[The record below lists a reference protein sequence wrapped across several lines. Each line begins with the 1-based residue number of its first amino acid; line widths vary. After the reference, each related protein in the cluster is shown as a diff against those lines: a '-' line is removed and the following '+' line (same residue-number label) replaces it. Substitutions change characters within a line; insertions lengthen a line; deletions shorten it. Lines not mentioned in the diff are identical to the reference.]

1 MKRLYIKPILTG
13 CCALALLSG
22 CNDHEKTKVLQADK
36 PTVHGIW
43 QKTGYGIVWQLEQNR
58 LQIFNLNK
66 FGCVRQAE
74 HPAAEAQALKPQLQL
89 SADGNDLSLAQDPGL
104 FGRFQRLQQLPAS
117 CLQPLNNEQ
126 GGEQDSA
133 KNFEFFWQD
142 IQQYYAFTTERQLNW
157 EQLYRDYQP
166 KFANASAEQQ
176 QQYYQEIIAR
186 FGDAHLVLSSPDQ
199 PAIQGYAR
207 RGLFAQV
214 EADGA
219 AGDSDS
225 LFSQLELYHQLLQ
238 QQTDA
243 LLLTPGLQ
251 QTKASAALQYGMLPG
266 EIGYLRLNQLSG
278 LSQQDPTSTAP
289 SVWLQFAKDDI
300 NTAAAA
306 MQELQPWLAQT
317 KGLVLDLRFNQGGF
331 DAVALQIASQFNAE
345 ARVIGSK
352 GLRSGSQHQL
362 KLAASTTPYLKPLQV
377 LAGGSTVSAGE
388 VLTLA
393 LQSLPQATIVGEPTH
408 GSLSDAL
415 THQLPNDWTLTL
427 SNERYQDPAGQLLEV
442 QGVLPDVAT
451 YPYLSLDAAL
461 QSVSALDRALQ
472 LLQAPA
478 AQAPSASDVQT
489 TMRQFRQQF
498 NQPGLAAAVVRHGKV
513 VATFADGLADVA
525 SNTAMTADTPT
536 LVASIS
542 KTLLGTAIAK
552 LNIAVDNP
560 LPALPFLLQRP
571 DGQSFN
577 PSWLQLA
584 QHQSGIIDQDGT
596 LYCAIYSTEDGTSLL
611 DQLRGTE
618 LRDTNQCGTPEPSH
632 QRFLAGYLQP
642 GGAWY
647 HSANFAAAG
656 VENYS
661 NVGAELASVA
671 LEQLTAE
678 PFAQWSAREIL
689 APLQLHN
696 TFWPQQDF
704 RNAATLYL
712 PTAEGALM
720 PLPRYASSDYY
731 AGMLHSSAR
740 DLATYLAAI
749 ASETP
754 AQALPG
760 LSKARR
766 QQMLG
771 WDQPF
776 TPGQDFPGWF
786 WQRSGDYVGHN
797 GLFVGASSMMYYNKA
812 TETGFALLLNGDG
825 QYWLAPDE
833 TKSQAW
839 QQAMLQVA
847 AKLYRHGLSL

>member
-1 MKRLYIKPILTG
+1 MNRQQLYPITLA
-13 CCALALLSG
+13 CCLLLNLSG
-22 CNDHEKTKVLQADK
+22 CNDDVRKAINPTKA
-36 PTVHGIW
+36 TVQGIW
-43 QKTGYGIVWQLEQNR
+43 QKTGYGTVWQLEQNR

-66 FGCVRQAE
+66 FGCVRQAD
-74 HPAAEAQALKPQLQL
+74 HPAAEVQALTPQLQL
-89 SADGNDLSLAQDPGL
+89 SADGKNLQLAQDPGL
-104 FGRFQRLQQLPAS
+104 FGQFQRLDQLPAS
-117 CLQPLNNEQ
+117 CQQPMNGEQ
-126 GGEQDSA
+126 GSA

-157 EQLYRDYQP
+157 EQLYREYQP
-166 KFANASAEQQ
+166 KFASASVEQQ

-186 FGDAHLVLSSPDQ
+186 FGDAHLVLGSADG
-199 PAIQGYAR
+199 PALQGYAR

-214 EADGA
+214 EADGE
-219 AGDSDS
+219 AGDSDN
-225 LFSQLELYHQLLQ
+225 LFTQLELYQQLLQ

-243 LLLTPGLQ
+243 LLLEPGLQ
-251 QTKASAALQYGMLPG
+251 HTRASATVQYGMLPG
-266 EIGYLRLNQLSG
+266 GIGYLRLNQLSA
-278 LSQQDPTSTAP
+278 LSQPDPTSMAP
-289 SVWLQFAKDDI
+289 SAWLQFAKDDVK
-300 NTAAAA
+300 TAAAA

-352 GLRSGSQHQL
+352 GLRSGSQHQI
-362 KLAASTTPYLKPLQV
+362 KLDAAKSPYLKPLQV

-388 VLTLA
+388 VMTLA
-393 LQSLPQATIVGEPTH
+393 LQSLPQARVIGEPTH

-415 THQLPNDWTLTL
+415 MHQLPNGWTLTL
-427 SNERYQDPAGQLLEV
+427 SNERYLDPTGQLLEV
-442 QGVLPDVAT
+442 QGVLPDVPV
-451 YPYLSLDAAL
+451 YPYLSLDLPL
-461 QSVSALDRALQ
+461 QSVTAIDRALQ

-478 AQAPSASDVQT
+478 SRSASANDVQT
-489 TMRQFRQQF
+489 TLRRFRQQF
-498 NQPGLAAAVVRHGKV
+498 NQPGLAAAVVRQGKV
-513 VATFADGLADVA
+513 VATFAEGAADMDT
-525 SNTAMTADTPT
+525 NTAMTADTPI
-536 LVASIS
+536 LVASVS
-542 KTLLGTAIAK
+542 KTLLGTAIGK
-552 LNIAVDNP
+552 LNIAVNNP

-571 DGQSFN
+571 DGQHFN

-584 QHQSGIIDQDGT
+584 QHQSGIIDQDNT
-596 LYCAIYSTEDGTSLL
+596 LFCAIYSTEDGASLL

-618 LRDTNQCGTPEPSH
+618 QCGTPEPSH

-647 HSANFAAAG
+647 QPQNFAAAG

-661 NVGAELASVA
+661 NVGAELASLA

-704 RNAATLYL
+704 HNAATLYL
-712 PTAEGALM
+712 PTSEGELM

-749 ASETP
+749 ASESP

-760 LSKARR
+760 LSQSRR
-766 QQMLG
+766 KQLLG

-776 TPGQDFPGWF
+776 TPGHDFPGWF

-812 TETGFALLLNGDG
+812 TETGFVLLLNGDG

-839 QQAMLQVA
+839 QQGMLQIA
-847 AKLYRHGLSL
+847 AQLYRHGLSL

>member
-1 MKRLYIKPILTG
+1 MKKRQLYPLTLL
-13 CCALALLSG
+13 CCLLLSLSG
-22 CNDHEKTKVLQADK
+22 CNDDVKTAINPNKA
-36 PTVHGIW
+36 TVQGIW
-43 QKTGYGIVWQLEQNR
+43 QKTGYGTIWQLEQNR

-66 FGCVRQAE
+66 FGCVRQAD
-74 HPAAEAQALKPQLQL
+74 HPAAEVQALTPQLQL
-89 SADGNDLSLAQDPGL
+89 STDNNTLSIAADPGL
-104 FGRFQRLQQLPAS
+104 FGQFQRLTQLPAS
-117 CLQPLNNEQ
+117 CQQPMN
-126 GGEQDSA
+126 GEQDSA

-142 IQQYYAFTTERQLNW
+142 IQQYYAFTAERQLNW

-186 FGDAHLVLSSPDQ
+186 FGDAHLVLGSADG

-207 RGLFAQV
+207 RGLFAQA
-214 EADGA
+214 EADGT

-225 LFSQLELYHQLLQ
+225 LFAQLDLYQQLLQ

-243 LLLTPGLQ
+243 LLLEPGLQ
-251 QTKASAALQYGMLPG
+251 HTRASATVQYGMLPG
-266 EIGYLRLNQLSG
+266 GIGYLRLNQLSA
-278 LSQQDPTSTAP
+278 LSQPDPTSMAP
-289 SVWLQFAKDDI
+289 SVWLQFARDDVT
-300 NTAAAA
+300 TAAAA

-331 DAVALQIASQFNAE
+331 DAVALQIASQFNAA

-352 GLRSGSQHQL
+352 GLRTGSQPPI
-362 KLAASTTPYLKPLQV
+362 KLAAAKTPYLKPLQV

-388 VLTLA
+388 VMTLA
-393 LQSLPQATIVGEPTH
+393 LQSLPQATVIGEPTH

-415 THQLPNDWTLTL
+415 LHQLPNGWTLTL
-427 SNERYQDPAGQLLEV
+427 SNERYQDPTGQLLEV
-442 QGVLPDVAT
+442 QGVLPDVPA
-451 YPYLSLDAAL
+451 YPYLSLDL
-461 QSVSALDRALQ
+461 PLRSDSALDLALQ

-478 AQAPSASDVQT
+478 AQAGSASEVQNT
-489 TMRQFRQQF
+489 LRRFRQQY
-498 NQPGLAAAVVRHGKV
+498 NQPGLAAAVVRRGKV

-525 SNTAMTADTPT
+525 SNTTMTADTPI
-536 LVASIS
+536 LVASVS
-542 KTLLGTAIAK
+542 KTLLGTAIGK
-552 LNIAVDNP
+552 LNIAVHDP
-560 LPALPFLLQRP
+560 LPALPFLLQTP
-571 DGQSFN
+571 DGQTLN

-584 QHQSGIIDQDGT
+584 QHRSGIIDQDNT
-596 LYCAIYSTEDGTSLL
+596 LFCAIYSTEDGNSLL
-611 DQLRGTE
+611 DQLRGT
-618 LRDTNQCGTPEPSH
+618 DQCGSPEPSH

-647 HSANFAAAG
+647 QSANFAATG
-656 VENYS
+656 VESYS
-661 NVGAELASVA
+661 NVGAELASLA

-689 APLQLHN
+689 TPLQLQN
-696 TFWPQQDF
+696 TFWPDKDF

-712 PTAEGALM
+712 PTPEGTLM

-754 AQALPG
+754 AQSLPG
-760 LSKARR
+760 LSPNRR
-766 QQMLG
+766 KQLLG

-776 TPGQDFPGWF
+776 IPGQDFPGWF
-786 WQRSGDYVGHN
+786 WQRSGDYAGHN

-812 TETGFALLLNGDG
+812 TDTGFVLLLNGDG
-825 QYWLAPDE
+825 QYWLAPDAA
-833 TKSQAW
+833 KSEAW
-839 QQAMLQVA
+839 QQAVLQIA
-847 AKLYRHGLSL
+847 ARLYRHGLSL

>member
-1 MKRLYIKPILTG
+1 MKRRQLYPSTLA
-13 CCALALLSG
+13 CCLLLSLSG
-22 CNDHEKTKVLQADK
+22 CNDDVRAAINPNKA
-36 PTVHGIW
+36 TVQGIW
-43 QKTGYGIVWQLEQNR
+43 QKTGYGTVWQLEQNR

-66 FGCVRQAE
+66 FGCVRQAD
-74 HPAAEAQALKPQLQL
+74 HPAAEVQALTPQLQL

-104 FGRFQRLQQLPAS
+104 FGQFQRLQQLPAS
-117 CLQPLNNEQ
+117 CLQPLNNSQ

-142 IQQYYAFTTERQLNW
+142 IQQYYAFTAERQLNW

-186 FGDAHLVLSSPDQ
+186 FGDAHLVLSSPDL
-199 PAIQGYAR
+199 PAIQGYAK

-219 AGDSDS
+219 AGDSES
-225 LFSQLELYHQLLQ
+225 LFSQLDLYHQLLQ

-243 LLLTPGLQ
+243 LLLAPGLQ
-251 QTKASAALQYGMLPG
+251 QTKASATLQYGMLPG
-266 EIGYLRLNQLSG
+266 GIGYLRLNQLSA
-278 LSQQDPTSTAP
+278 LSQPDPTSTAP
-289 SVWLQFAKDDI
+289 SVWLQFANDDI

-331 DAVALQIASQFNAE
+331 DAVALKIASQFNAE
-345 ARVIGSK
+345 ARLIGSK
-352 GLRSGSQHQL
+352 GLRSGSQHQI
-362 KLAASTTPYLKPLQV
+362 KLPASNTPYLKPLQV

-388 VLTLA
+388 VMTLA

-415 THQLPNDWTLTL
+415 MHQLPNGWTLTL
-427 SNERYQDPAGQLLEV
+427 SNERYQDPTGQLLEV
-442 QGVLPDVAT
+442 QGVLPDVPA
-451 YPYLSLDAAL
+451 YPYLSLDSAL

-478 AQAPSASDVQT
+478 AQSASASEVQNT
-489 TMRQFRQQF
+489 LRQFRQQY
-498 NQPGLAAAVVRHGKV
+498 NQPGLAAAVVRKGKV
-513 VATFADGLADVA
+513 VATFADGLADIETK
-525 SNTAMTADTPT
+525 TAMTADTPT

-542 KTLLGTAIAK
+542 KTLLGTAIGK
-552 LNIAVDNP
+552 LNIAVNNP
-560 LPALPFLLQRP
+560 LPALPFFLQRP
-571 DGQSFN
+571 DGQSLN

-584 QHQSGIIDQDGT
+584 QHQSGIIDQDST
-596 LYCAIYSTEDGTSLL
+596 LFCAIYSTADGASLL

-618 LRDTNQCGTPEPSH
+618 QCGSPEPSH

-647 HSANFAAAG
+647 QSANFATAG

-712 PTAEGALM
+712 PTPEGELM

-760 LSKARR
+760 LSQTRR
-766 QQMLG
+766 QQLLG
-771 WDQPF
+771 WDQSYA
-776 TPGQDFPGWF
+776 PGQDFPGWF

-812 TETGFALLLNGDG
+812 TETGFVLLLNGDG

-833 TKSQAW
+833 SKSQAW

-847 AKLYRHGLSL
+847 ARLYRHGLSL

>member
-1 MKRLYIKPILTG
+1 MKRLYIKPILTS
-13 CCALALLSG
+13 CCALVLLSG
-22 CNDHEKTKVLQADK
+22 CNDDDKTKALLAEK
-36 PTVHGIW
+36 PIVHGIW
-43 QKTGYGIVWQLEQNR
+43 QKTGYGTVWQLEKNR

-66 FGCVRQAE
+66 FGCVLQAE
-74 HPAAEAQALKPQLQL
+74 HPAAEVQALTPQLQL

-104 FGRFQRLQQLPAS
+104 FGQFQRLQQLPAS
-117 CLQPLNNEQ
+117 CLQPMN
-126 GGEQDSA
+126 GEQDSA

-142 IQQYYAFTTERQLNW
+142 IQQYYAFTTERELNW

-176 QQYYQEIIAR
+176 QRYYQEIIGR
-186 FGDAHLVLSSPDQ
+186 FGDAHLVLGNPDQ

-207 RGLFAQV
+207 RGLFAQI
-214 EADGA
+214 EADGNA
-219 AGDSDS
+219 DDSDS
-225 LFSQLELYHQLLQ
+225 LFGQLDLYHQLLQ

-251 QTKASAALQYGMLPG
+251 QTQASAAVQYGLLPG
-266 EIGYLRLNQLSG
+266 GIGYLRVNQLSA

-306 MQELQPWLAQT
+306 LQELQPWLAQT
-317 KGLVLDLRFNQGGF
+317 KGLVIDLRFNLGGF
-331 DAVALQIASQFNAE
+331 DAVALKIVSQFNAE
-345 ARVIGSK
+345 ATVIGSK
-352 GLRSGSQHQL
+352 GLRSGSQHPI
-362 KLAASTTPYLKPLQV
+362 KLAASASPYLKPLQV

-388 VLTLA
+388 VMTLA

-415 THQLPNDWTLTL
+415 MHQLPNGWTLTL

-442 QGVLPDVAT
+442 QGVLPDVAA
-451 YPYLSLDAAL
+451 YPYLSLDSAL
-461 QSVSALDRALQ
+461 QSVSSLDRALQ

-478 AQAPSASDVQT
+478 AQSASASEVQD
-489 TMRQFRQQF
+489 TMRRFRQQF
-498 NQPGLAAAVVRHGKV
+498 NQPGLAAAVVRKGKV

-536 LVASIS
+536 LVASVS
-542 KTLLGTAIAK
+542 KTLLGTAIGK
-552 LNIAVDNP
+552 LNIAVNNP

-571 DGQSFN
+571 DGQSLN

-584 QHQSGIIDQDGT
+584 QHQSGIVDQESS
-596 LYCAIYSTEDGTSLL
+596 LFCAIYSTTDGASLL

-618 LRDTNQCGTPEPSH
+618 QCGTPEPAH
-632 QRFLAGYLQP
+632 QRFLADYLQP

-647 HSANFAAAG
+647 QPQNFADAG

-678 PFAQWSAREIL
+678 PFAQWSNREIM

-712 PTAEGALM
+712 PTADGELM

-740 DLATYLAAI
+740 DLGTYLAAI

-754 AQALPG
+754 QQALPG
-760 LSKARR
+760 LSKTRR
-766 QQMLG
+766 HQLLG

-812 TETGFALLLNGDG
+812 TETGFVMLLNGDG

-833 TKSQAW
+833 TKSEAW

-847 AKLYRHGLSL
+847 AKLYRHGLQLD

>member
-1 MKRLYIKPILTG
+1 MKRRQLYPSTLA
-13 CCALALLSG
+13 CCLLLSLSG
-22 CNDHEKTKVLQADK
+22 CNDDVRAAINPNKA
-36 PTVHGIW
+36 TVQGIW
-43 QKTGYGIVWQLEQNR
+43 QKTGYGTVWQLEQNR

-66 FGCVRQAE
+66 FGCVRQAD
-74 HPAAEAQALKPQLQL
+74 HPAAEVQALTPQLQL

-104 FGRFQRLQQLPAS
+104 FGQFQRLQQLPAS
-117 CLQPLNNEQ
+117 CLQPLNNSQ

-142 IQQYYAFTTERQLNW
+142 IQQYYAFTAERQLNW

-199 PAIQGYAR
+199 PAIQGYAK

-219 AGDSDS
+219 AGDSES
-225 LFSQLELYHQLLQ
+225 LFSQLDLYHQLLQ

-243 LLLTPGLQ
+243 LLLAPGLQ
-251 QTKASAALQYGMLPG
+251 QTKASATLQYGMLPG
-266 EIGYLRLNQLSG
+266 GIGYLRLNQLSA
-278 LSQQDPTSTAP
+278 LSQPDPTSTAP
-289 SVWLQFAKDDI
+289 SVWLQFANDDI

-331 DAVALQIASQFNAE
+331 DAVALKIASQFNAE
-345 ARVIGSK
+345 TRLIGSK
-352 GLRSGSQHQL
+352 GLRSGSQHQI
-362 KLAASTTPYLKPLQV
+362 KLPASNTPYLKPLQV

-388 VLTLA
+388 VMTLA

-415 THQLPNDWTLTL
+415 MHQLPNGWTLTL

-442 QGVLPDVAT
+442 QGVLPDVPA
-451 YPYLSLDAAL
+451 YPYLSLDSAL

-478 AQAPSASDVQT
+478 AQSASASEVQNT
-489 TMRQFRQQF
+489 LRQFLQQY
-498 NQPGLAAAVVRHGKV
+498 NQPGLAAAVVRKGKV
-513 VATFADGLADVA
+513 VTTFAEGLADIETK
-525 SNTAMTADTPT
+525 TAMTADTPT

-542 KTLLGTAIAK
+542 KTLLGTAIGK
-552 LNIAVDNP
+552 LNIAVNNP

-571 DGQSFN
+571 DGQSLN

-584 QHQSGIIDQDGT
+584 QHQSGIIDQDST
-596 LYCAIYSTEDGTSLL
+596 LFCAIYSAADGASLL

-618 LRDTNQCGTPEPSH
+618 QCGSPEPSH
-632 QRFLAGYLQP
+632 QRFLAGYLQA

-647 HSANFAAAG
+647 QPQNFAAAG

-712 PTAEGALM
+712 PTPEGELM

-760 LSKARR
+760 LSQTRR

-771 WDQPF
+771 WDQPYA
-776 TPGQDFPGWF
+776 PGQDFPGWF

-812 TETGFALLLNGDG
+812 TETGFVLLLNGDG

-833 TKSQAW
+833 SKSQAW
-839 QQAMLQVA
+839 QQAMLQIA
-847 AKLYRHGLSL
+847 AKLYRHGLQLD

>member
-1 MKRLYIKPILTG
+1 MNRRQLYPITLACCVLLT
-13 CCALALLSG
+13 LSG
-22 CNDHEKTKVLQADK
+22 CNDEVRKAMHPTQA
-36 PTVHGIW
+36 TVQGIW
-43 QKTGYGIVWQLEQNR
+43 QKTGYGTVWQLEQNR

-66 FGCVRQAE
+66 FGCVRQAD
-74 HPAAEAQALKPQLQL
+74 HPAAEVQALQPQLQL

-104 FGRFQRLQQLPAS
+104 FGQFQRLTQLPAS
-117 CLQPLNNEQ
+117 CLHPMN
-126 GGEQDSA
+126 GEQDSA

-166 KFANASAEQQ
+166 KFANASVEQQ

-186 FGDAHLVLSSPDQ
+186 FGDAHLVLGNPDQ

-207 RGLFAQV
+207 RGLFAQI

-225 LFSQLELYHQLLQ
+225 LFTQLDQYHQLLQ

-243 LLLTPGLQ
+243 LLLEPGLQ
-251 QTKASAALQYGMLPG
+251 HTRASATLQYGMLPG
-266 EIGYLRLNQLSG
+266 GIGYLRLNQLSG
-278 LSQQDPTSTAP
+278 LSQPDPTSMAP
-289 SVWLQFAKDDI
+289 SIWLQFAKADI
-300 NTAAAA
+300 QTAAAA
-306 MQELQPWLAQT
+306 MQELEPWLAQT

-345 ARVIGSK
+345 VRVIGSK
-352 GLRSGSQHQL
+352 GLRTGSQHPI
-362 KLAASTTPYLKPLQV
+362 KLAAAKTPYLKPLQV

-393 LQSLPQATIVGEPTH
+393 LASLPQATVIGEPTH

-415 THQLPNDWTLTL
+415 LHQLPNGGTLTL
-427 SNERYQDPAGQLLEV
+427 SNERYQDPAGHLLEV
-442 QGVLPDVAT
+442 QGVLPDVPAS
-451 YPYLSLDAAL
+451 PYLSLDLPL
-461 QSVSALDRALQ
+461 QSVTTLDRALQ

-478 AQAPSASDVQT
+478 ALPASATEVQNS
-489 TMRQFRQQF
+489 MRRFRQQF
-498 NQPGLAAAVVRHGKV
+498 NQPGISATVVRQGKV
-513 VATFADGLADVA
+513 VATFAEGLADVA
-525 SNTAMTADTPT
+525 TNTAMTADTPT

-552 LNIAVDNP
+552 LSVAVDKP

-571 DGQSFN
+571 DGQNLN

-584 QHQSGIIDQDGT
+584 QHQSGIIDQDST
-596 LYCAIYSTEDGTSLL
+596 LFCAIYSTEDNTSLL

-618 LRDTNQCGTPEPSH
+618 QCGTAEPSH

-642 GGAWY
+642 GGRWY
-647 HSANFAAAG
+647 QSANFAAAG
-656 VENYS
+656 VEAYS

-678 PFAQWSAREIL
+678 PFAQWSEREIL

-696 TFWPQQDF
+696 TFWPTQGF

-712 PTAEGALM
+712 PTPDGELM

-740 DLATYLAAI
+740 DLGTYLAAI
-749 ASETP
+749 ASDTP
-754 AQALPG
+754 ALALPG
-760 LSKARR
+760 LSKTRR
-766 QQMLG
+766 HQLLG

-797 GLFVGASSMMYYNKA
+797 GLFVGASSMMYYNK
-812 TETGFALLLNGDG
+812 TTDTGIVLLLNGDG
-825 QYWLAPDE
+825 QYWLAPDAA
-833 TKSQAW
+833 KSQAW